1 MNHLDETDLQILRLL
16 QQDASLTHK
25 ELSAQLHKS
34 LATIHDRTR
43 RLKEQGYIKKVV
55 ALLDRKRINI
65 GLLAFCHVILLDH
78 STNPLGQ
85 FEKDISGFPEIM
97 ECFQV
102 SGDVD
107 FVLRVATADMEA
119 YHRFYRMITDLP
131 NVQKVLSFFVLSET
145 KSETA
150 FPLKN

>member
-1 MNHLDETDLQILRLL
+1 MNHLDDTDLQILALL

-25 ELSAQLHKS
+25 EMSARLHKS
-34 LATIHDRTR
+34 LATIHERTK
-43 RLKEQGYIKKVV
+43 RLKQQGVIRKVV
-55 ALLDRKRINI
+55 AILDRKQINM
-65 GLLAFCHVILLDH
+65 GLIAFSHVILHDH
-78 STNPLGQ
+78 ATSPLGQ

-107 FVLRVATADMEA
+107 FVLRVAAMDMEA
-119 YHRFYRMITDLP
+119 YHRFYRRITDLA

-145 KSETA
+145 KNETA
-150 FPLKN
+150 YPL